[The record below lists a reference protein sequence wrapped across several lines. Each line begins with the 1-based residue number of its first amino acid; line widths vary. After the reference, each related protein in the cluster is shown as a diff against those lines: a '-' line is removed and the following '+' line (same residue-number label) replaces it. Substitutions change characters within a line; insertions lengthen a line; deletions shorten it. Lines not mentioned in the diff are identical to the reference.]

1 MKALAFAFS
10 AENPHA
16 LRNILLVIVTV
27 IYLIVL
33 VVLFLYLRRANQK
46 VADKMKQ
53 LQMEKKAAKE
63 LEEEAEEPLMSKLH
77 TARPRKE
84 ETHTDPKAS

>member
-1 MKALAFAFS
+1 MEAFALAFS

-16 LRNILLVIVTV
+16 LRNILLVILT
-27 IYLIVL
+27 ILYLIVL
-33 VVLFLYLRRANQK
+33 VVLFLHLRRANQQ

-53 LQMEKKAAKE
+53 LQEEKKAA
-63 LEEEAEEPLMSKLH
+63 EASKPTEEPLMHKLH
-77 TARPRKE
+77 TVHPRTE